1 MGDTSQ
7 RPFWETGGC
16 YRDPEHPV
24 VEIFARQRIH
34 HLAAS
39 GILDGVGSVLDVGSG
54 SGFSSAFY
62 PAHIRVVACDGALG
76 MLAANP
82 VSQRVLCSADALP
95 FPDRSFDAV
104 TCWELLHHL
113 DQPVAAVREML
124 RVACRRVIIF
134 EPNRFNPGHV
144 FLALTREEGRASI
157 RFSPRHLRRLVEA
170 AGGVIRLH
178 QRCGLLFPNVTPLSV
193 ARLLTRLPFR
203 MPIIAISQLVVAE
216 RRAPG

>member
-24 VEIFARQRIH
+24 VEIFARQRIR
-34 HLAAS
+34 HLVAS
-39 GILDGVGSVLDVGSG
+39 GILDGVGSVLDVGAG

-62 PAHIRVVACDGALG
+62 PRHIGVVACDGALG

-82 VSQRVLCSADALP
+82 VPRRVLCAADALP

-124 RVACRRVIIF
+124 RVAGRRVIIF
-134 EPNRFNPGHV
+134 EPNR
-144 FLALTREEGRASI
+144 I
-157 RFSPRHLRRLVEA
+157 
-170 AGGVIRLH
+170 
-178 QRCGLLFPNVTPLSV
+178 
-193 ARLLTRLPFR
+193 
-203 MPIIAISQLVVAE
+203 
-216 RRAPG
+216 